1 MDNPPNGATVL
12 VISANCCVASGNSA
26 LPSLAKGT
34 ALSAVT
40 ANWLPYVIPRFSTT
54 GYEYRDVAPIAINS
68 PNCGARDPSDTESLM
83 VTSSPIT
90 RSRSEYCKPKKIR
103 TTAKT
108 PARDNHDKR
117 LLEPY
122 NRHMMITISTGK
134 KN

>member
-1 MDNPPNGATVL
+1 MDNPPNGATVRTM
-12 VISANCCVASGNSA
+12 SMNCRVTAGNSTS
-26 LPSLAKGT
+26 PNLAKGT

-40 ANWLPYVIPRFSTT
+40 TNWLPYVTPRSSTT
-54 GYEYRDVAPIAINS
+54 GYEYRDVAPIATNS
-68 PNCGARDPSDTESLM
+68 PNCGARDPSNTESVM

-90 RSRSEYCKPKKIR
+90 RSRSEYCKPKNTR

-108 PARDNHDKR
+108 PVRDSHDRR